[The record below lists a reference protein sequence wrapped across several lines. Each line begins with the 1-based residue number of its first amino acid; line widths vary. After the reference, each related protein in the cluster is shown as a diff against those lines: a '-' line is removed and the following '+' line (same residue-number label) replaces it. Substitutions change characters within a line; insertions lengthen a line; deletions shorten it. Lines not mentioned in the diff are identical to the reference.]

1 MKYVFSKY
9 NVSIEKNGCVFS
21 FNTLSRAL
29 IKVAKD
35 DFNVENP
42 FLRDKGF
49 VVKDDEDLM
58 TYKYY
63 YLSRIFDNKNI
74 SL

>member
-63 YLSRIFDNKNI
+63 PLAELI
-74 SL
+74 